1 MLIAP
6 IGNSPTFLSTALA
19 RAVIPEWQRLSVA
32 VFRDAEANKAW
43 GWVQEMYA
51 FTIALYNL
59 GVRRTVLAPE
69 LAAQPPWDTTE
80 KSRQGSGPPFYM
92 IHYTYGCDYGLN
104 GTHMR
109 GKFGEWRFDKRT
121 YAAKPPPRHL
131 GEPPRG
137 IRNFHVRSLVG
148 AINEATGAIPCWE
161 AYRALGGKLAEC
173 GDERATGVWAGVE
186 ERRRRVKMERVSKA
200 ALAAGGGV
208 GGGGEAPSGG
218 LLRRQGGE

>member
-32 VFRDAEANKAW
+32 IFRDPEANKAW

-59 GVRRTVLAPE
+59 GVRRTVLSPE
-69 LAAQPPWDTTE
+69 LAAQPPWDADE
-80 KSRQGSGPPFYM
+80 RSRQGQGPPFFM
-92 IHYTYGCDYGLN
+92 IHYTYGCDYSLN
-104 GTHMR
+104 GTLMR
-109 GKFGEWRFDKRT
+109 GQFGEWRFDKRT

-131 GEPPRG
+131 GDPPAG
-137 IRNFHVRSLVG
+137 VSNFFVRSLVR
-148 AINEATGAIPCWE
+148 AINEATEAIPCWE
-161 AYRALGGKLAEC
+161 AYRALSGRLAEC

-186 ERRRRVKMERVSKA
+186 ERRRRVKMEREQQQQA
-200 ALAAGGGV
+200 AL
-208 GGGGEAPSGG
+208 GGGGRG
-218 LLRRQGGE
+218 LRRKDGDGGGNGE